1 MTLSRRLASL
11 ALAPL
16 AALLIGSVG
25 PDETWDG
32 KPAAR
37 DTAQFQSIMLV
48 GHNMARQAV
57 GAAPLAWDDALAVDA
72 TAYAKQLAASSS
84 FDHAEQEEQGENL
97 WMGTKRAFPYHRMIG
112 AWVDEK
118 THFVNRPI
126 PAVSTTG
133 EFDDVGHYTQ
143 LIWRTTTHV
152 GCGIAADG
160 EEEYVVCRYKN
171 AGNVWGEKAI

>member
-1 MTLSRRLASL
+1 MKPSRRLPPL

-37 DTAQFQSIMLV
+37 DAVQFQSVMLA

-57 GAAPLAWDDALAVDA
+57 GASPLAWDAQLAADA

-84 FDHAEQEEQGENL
+84 FDHAEQTEQGENL

-112 AWVDEK
+112 AWVEEK
-118 THFVNRPI
+118 KFFTNRPI

-133 EFDDVGHYTQ
+133 DFDDVGHYTQ

-152 GCGIAADG
+152 GCGIAADR

-171 AGNVWGEKAI
+171 AGNVWGETAI